1 MKIIFTLIKVVLLPV
16 TFPYYI
22 LKWLLSGSS
31 SASSGSSSAGS
42 NSSKTGQKNAEAF
55 ILPDVSI
62 DPKRSSDFEIIKVF
76 QDGGRRAIRVKYKDL
91 TRNTTSEVI
100 VDRPSAQNGPLRI
113 KWK

>member
-1 MKIIFTLIKVVLLPV
+1 LKIIFKLVKFLLLPV

-22 LKWLLSGSS
+22 LKWLFSGSS
-31 SASSGSSSAGS
+31 SSSVKSTATGKN
-42 NSSKTGQKNAEAF
+42 NSETF
-55 ILPDVSI
+55 TLPDVSI
-62 DPKRSSDFEIIKVF
+62 DPKQSSDFEIIKVF

-91 TRNTTSEVI
+91 TKNTSREVI